1 MLFKVWSLLFL
12 GGYSLKLLEE
22 RIKQDGVVLP
32 GNVLKINQ
40 FLNHQI
46 DPQLMY
52 EIGQEFERLFKGEA
66 VTKILTVEASGIAPA
81 IMAGLVMDVPVVFA
95 RKKKPSTLDSDV
107 YAAEVYSYTKKVT
120 NTISVDQKFL
130 TETDRVLVI
139 DDFLAN
145 GQAVEGLLE
154 IADQAGVQ
162 VAGAG
167 IVIEKSFQPGA
178 GELKERGIRVESL
191 AQIQSL
197 SDNKVEFVKD

>member
-107 YAAEVYSYTKKVT
+107 YAAEVYSYTKK
-120 NTISVDQKFL
+120 SDQY
-130 TETDRVLVI
+130 D
-139 DDFLAN
+139 
-145 GQAVEGLLE
+145 
-154 IADQAGVQ
+154 
-162 VAGAG
+162 
-167 IVIEKSFQPGA
+167 
-178 GELKERGIRVESL
+178 
-191 AQIQSL
+191 L
-197 SDNKVEFVKD
+197 S

>member
-81 IMAGLVMDVPVVFA
+81 IMAGGG
-95 RKKKPSTLDSDV
+95 R
-107 YAAEVYSYTKKVT
+107 
-120 NTISVDQKFL
+120 I
-130 TETDRVLVI
+130 
-139 DDFLAN
+139 
-145 GQAVEGLLE
+145 
-154 IADQAGVQ
+154 
-162 VAGAG
+162 
-167 IVIEKSFQPGA
+167 
-178 GELKERGIRVESL
+178 RGIYYSH
-191 AQIQSL
+191 QSKQTDKGFGAL
-197 SDNKVEFVKD
+197 

>member
-107 YAAEVYSYTKKVT
+107 YAAEVY
-120 NTISVDQKFL
+120 
-130 TETDRVLVI
+130 
-139 DDFLAN
+139 
-145 GQAVEGLLE
+145 
-154 IADQAGVQ
+154 
-162 VAGAG
+162 
-167 IVIEKSFQPGA
+167 
-178 GELKERGIRVESL
+178 
-191 AQIQSL
+191 
-197 SDNKVEFVKD
+197 

>member
-120 NTISVDQKFL
+120 NTISVDQKIFNR
-130 TETDRVLVI
+130 D
-139 DDFLAN
+139 
-145 GQAVEGLLE
+145 
-154 IADQAGVQ
+154 
-162 VAGAG
+162 
-167 IVIEKSFQPGA
+167 
-178 GELKERGIRVESL
+178 
-191 AQIQSL
+191 
-197 SDNKVEFVKD
+197 